1 MTTTIST
8 EERNRLFDTF
18 ARPNL
23 DFIARLVRSRTFPSE
38 DPDDNLQE
46 ALIHILLHIH
56 LFCPDTAT
64 FRQWV
69 STVVDNK
76 LKMIHRHEASLHRF
90 FAPAPEEEPQQSTSA
105 PVPGALTPVP
115 GAPAPV
121 PGAFAS
127 GSTQAAAAPSAL
139 PPLPA
144 LDCAAP
150 IDPEDYPSTFSAL
163 MRLPASQRN
172 VLLLTA
178 EGWTPADIAADYGL
192 TPSAVSALLF
202 RARSTMKKY
211 KAQP

>member
-90 FAPAPEEEPQQSTSA
+90 FAPAAEEEPQQSASA
-105 PVPGALTPVP
+105 PVPGAS
-115 GAPAPV
+115 
-121 PGAFAS
+121 AS

-178 EGWTPADIAADYGL
+178 EGWAPADIAADYGL

>member
-46 ALIHILLHIH
+46 ALVHILLHIH

-90 FAPAPEEEPQQSTSA
+90 FAPAAEEEPQQS
-105 PVPGALTPVP
+105 
-115 GAPAPV
+115 APAPV
-121 PGAFAS
+121 PGASAS